1 MNWLRVSLTCAF
13 ALLLSA
19 CATVSS
25 NYGSERTDQK
35 GQAYYLPKGLIQITL
50 VEVGG
55 GFDVTVAGPIMIA
68 DTDYRLHADLRKP
81 AFSDNDVTI
90 SIDPTTQLLDSVNI
104 LSTGQAKEI
113 VENFYNATKYAGFQ
127 GGYRIEIFSGLYEP
141 DEMDKASRDASAALS
156 RYYRRICGED
166 GMSPV
171 DPSRFSDCERFAALG
186 VGEPNMVS
194 ITTDAKIGASTGE
207 SSIAKCGRGLCYRPL
222 VPVKIRTVIA
232 DTYVS
237 EDYYMVPDTTTVSYY
252 TLPAGMFAT
261 QEYNLTFDQGVLITS
276 EQKQQSEVLG
286 FSRLPTEIL
295 KEIIS
300 APVDAILGD
309 RDNDQEPA
317 SPEGYG
323 SFTGEGAPGAQ
334 LPSYFK
340 SKTISI
346 GSSPAASDPG
356 FQSEYRDPGQS
367 AFPAPQPGTGQGQG
381 ERRIIR
387 RTIIE
392 ESVDPAQTPQTAP
405 RPGSRPSP

>member
-1 MNWLRVSLTCAF
+1 MNWLRLSLTCAC
-13 ALLLSA
+13 ALLLGA

-68 DTDYRLHADLRKP
+68 DTNYRLHADLRKP
-81 AFSDNDVTI
+81 AFSDNNVTI
-90 SIDPTTQLLDSVNI
+90 SVDPTTQLLDTVNI
-104 LSTGQAKEI
+104 VSTGQAGEI
-113 VENFYNATKYAGFQ
+113 VENFYNVTKYAGFQ

-141 DEMDKASRDASAALS
+141 DEMDKASSDASAALT
-156 RYYRRICGED
+156 RYFQRICGAD
-166 GMSPV
+166 GVSPP
-171 DPSRFSDCERFAALG
+171 DPSRYSDCERFAALG
-186 VGEPNMVS
+186 IGEPGMVS
-194 ITTDAKIGASTGE
+194 IRTDGKIGAATGE

-276 EQKQQSEVLG
+276 DQKQQSEVLG

-295 KEIIS
+295 KEIIK
-300 APVDAILGD
+300 APVDAIRGD
-309 RDNDQEPA
+309 RQ
-317 SPEGYG
+317 SQPEGDDAQSYRSFEG
-323 SFTGEGAPGAQ
+323 SGGSGGPEQPV
-334 LPSYFK
+334 YFK

-346 GSSPAASDPG
+346 GAAPG
-356 FQSEYRDPGQS
+356 GQDQGYQSEFRSPSSSAYPG
-367 AFPAPQPGTGQGQG
+367 GQDSGQAQG

-387 RTIIE
+387 RTVIE
-392 ESVDPAQTPQTAP
+392 ESIDPAAPPQTSTPTRP
-405 RPGSRPSP
+405 REP